1 MQFAIDRPKLKNWPL
16 SSVSLVALLFMGCG
30 GGGSVSSGDSDVNF
44 STNSVDDASDSS
56 DDVNLPPVIGSLP
69 TTVSDDEAIIGRLNV
84 TDEDTDTLSVEVAS
98 FEEYEVTIDEQ
109 NVVRIA
115 DTTLSSSGD
124 IIIFTVSATDDAG
137 ETTQRVFNVE
147 VEQTNNSAGSFAP
160 TAVETTPQVVTVE
173 LNLEN
178 ITTFN
183 SIQFDIVFDEDVL
196 DYLEGSLSSEIISSL
211 IVNDTASQDG
221 IIRVAGISLD
231 PMSGTAGD
239 IVSVDFNQLLETAT
253 DIQFLNIIVDDVQL
267 SAESVNV
274 IA

>member
-1 MQFAIDRPKLKNWPL
+1 MEQTTNLQ
-16 SSVSLVALLFMGCG
+16 VLLLLAVG
-30 GGGSVSSGDSDVNF
+30 
-44 STNSVDDASDSS
+44 
-56 DDVNLPPVIGSLP
+56 
-69 TTVSDDEAIIGRLNV
+69 
-84 TDEDTDTLSVEVAS
+84 
-98 FEEYEVTIDEQ
+98 
-109 NVVRIA
+109 
-115 DTTLSSSGD
+115 TTL
-124 IIIFTVSATDDAG
+124 
-137 ETTQRVFNVE
+137 
-147 VEQTNNSAGSFAP
+147 
-160 TAVETTPQVVTVE
+160 QVATVE

-183 SIQFDIVFDEDVL
+183 SIQFDIVFDEDGL

-239 IVSVDFNQLLETAT
+239 IVSLDFNQLLETAT